1 MTISIHRGTHQ
12 IGACVTEYEHEG
24 WHLFVDYGEELPGT
38 PKAGPLEIEGLT
50 KGDLSKSA
58 LLITH
63 YHGDHIGYITELPE
77 CLPIY
82 MGKVG
87 CEIQKKFS
95 QHLSYVDNLKEKMNK
110 MLKILENVNTFEAGK
125 HLQFG
130 PFSIMPIT
138 VDHSAFDAYAFKI
151 STDKVSAFHTGDFRT
166 HGFRSG
172 KFTKLIKSYVGEV
185 DYVVC
190 EATNVARSKDI
201 KKEQDLQ
208 KRIEDFFKTNKGN
221 IVYVASTNIDRIFS
235 LYHAALVAKRKFYVD
250 GYQKGI
256 MDIVAQKDPIWGK
269 SDFYQYD
276 QKNKPE
282 KLYTTPTYRFRVV
295 KKFKDFLSKQ
305 GYVLIAR
312 ANKKFNNLIKQLP
325 GEKVKYLSMWDGYV
339 TKGSE
344 AYRKELAE
352 SLGNDFEFIHT
363 SGHCDMDSLE
373 KLFTLVK
380 PKYIIPIH
388 TNDPDAFKKRFAEKW
403 NVILLNDGGSIN
415 C

>member
-1 MTISIHRGTHQ
+1 MTITIHRGTHQ
-12 IGACVTEYEHEG
+12 IGACVTEYKHEG

-63 YHGDHIGYITELPE
+63 YHGDHIGYITELPKE
-77 CLPIY
+77 LPIY

-87 CEIQKKFS
+87 REIQRKFS
-95 QHLSYVDNLKEKMNK
+95 KHLSYVDDLKVKMIK
-110 MLKILENVNTFEAGK
+110 MMGRLKTMNTFEAGK
-125 HLQFG
+125 QFNIG

-151 STDKVSAFHTGDFRT
+151 SNGKHSVYHTGDFRT
-166 HGFRSG
+166 HGFRSS
-172 KFTKLIKSYVGEV
+172 KFEKLIKTYIGKV

-190 EATNVARSKDI
+190 EATNVTKEVEITPERNLQQDFI
-201 KKEQDLQ
+201 KE
-208 KRIEDFFKTNKGN
+208 FKAHKGN
-221 IVYVASTNIDRIFS
+221 IVYVATTNIDRLFS
-235 LYHAALVAKRKFYVD
+235 LYHAALEAHRPFYVD
-250 GYQKGI
+250 RYQKGI
-256 MDIVAQKDPIWGK
+256 MDIVAQEDPLWGK

-276 QKNKPE
+276 KSFKPTE
-282 KLYTTPTYRFRVV
+282 LENTPTYRFRIV